1 MGTMIHLSG
10 LFFFSVIF
18 FYDRYKK
25 SNSPFK
31 WIFICTFLSIFIHKS
46 VILFITKLSNIQF
59 FIVKATIYSSSPSFS
74 SSLYHPNI
82 LIKFII
88 ISISL
93 LLLHKVYKKT
103 TDSIY
108 QKLYLVFVYSSQSFL
123 YFSMFL
129 SLLIAYYLIYQ
140 FYYHYFF
147 LDHCM
152 YLKIKPR
159 HMFQFF

>member
-1 MGTMIHLSG
+1 MID
-10 LFFFSVIF
+10 I
-18 FYDRYKK
+18 KK

-108 QKLYLVFVYSSQSFL
+108 QKLYLVFCLFFSIILVFFNVSVIANRLLLNLSILLPLLFSRSL
-123 YFSMFL
+123 YVFKDKTK
-129 SLLIAYYLIYQ
+129 AYVSI
-140 FYYHYFF
+140 FF
-147 LDHCM
+147 
-152 YLKIKPR
+152 
-159 HMFQFF
+159 